1 MDFSKAPKASKV
13 IEILQKLISEHGD
26 LPMCAKDPDTSWR
39 TAIGIVYKSENIIEQ
54 YPSRFE
60 IRTSYDGDPKGK
72 L

>member
-1 MDFSKAPKASKV
+1 MDFSKAPKASQL
-13 IEILQKLISEHGD
+13 IEALQKLISEHGD
-26 LPMCAKDPDTSWR
+26 LPVCAKDPDTSLR
-39 TAIGIVYKSENIIEQ
+39 MAIGIVYRPENIIEQ